1 MKDPLGACKK
11 SDITEWLGVCAHIH
25 THTHIHWDLYLLFNW
40 IQWVLMTIYNLS
52 DEHRQ
57 WEYNSNLGNKSST
70 FMHLGY
76 DIIYKMNKCALKNK
90 QNING
95 LNSMGGIL
103 PLWLPF
109 PTGTLVSFGD
119 IMESHG
125 KSPRRC
131 VVIYVFVI
139 YAFGLNL
146 PEFSLPFS
154 QESPLMYT

>member
-1 MKDPLGACKK
+1 
-11 SDITEWLGVCAHIH
+11 
-25 THTHIHWDLYLLFNW
+25 
-40 IQWVLMTIYNLS
+40 
-52 DEHRQ
+52 
-57 WEYNSNLGNKSST
+57 
-70 FMHLGY
+70 MHLGY
-76 DIIYKMNKCALKNK
+76 DIIYKMNECTLKNK

-95 LNSMGGIL
+95 LNSMGGIS

-109 PTGTLVSFGD
+109 LTGTLVSFGD

-131 VVIYVFVI
+131 VVIYFFVI
-139 YAFGLNL
+139 YAFSLNL